1 MSKNVSLGEI
11 SQQLANVFADTEQM
25 EQYNSANEMYDG
37 VCGWCGVMAPLS
49 RPAYVKTF
57 GESVTAAAEMQ
68 AREILVAKD
77 ARRKATKYY
86 EHAQEANRQS
96 GIPALGGY
104 FWAEGSGLKCDGGK
118 GLFKEL
124 HNRTC
129 YESTKDC
136 PPRLC
141 YVGQVIEVSEEE
153 FNRPE
158 LADELVAS
166 RELCCGCRSDD
177 VSEDEDYMA
186 VISDREK
193 VETFY
198 TVGALVVAPSGKY
211 FLLDSEGYSYARYI
225 YLPTCWKQLF
235 AEEVEAIQ
243 AEEDA
248 RVAEAEREAAEA
260 KAKRLED
267 YNTRSAK
274 WLPLMKD
281 VRSMVEEKSA
291 TKTQILAARK
301 ANILAMCRA
310 TFPGVK
316 FTVHV
321 EHGWGADFLLR
332 WEDGPTEEEFKEKAD
347 IDLFCRC
354 RDTFDGWDDSTD
366 TWYAEFT
373 EFAAYTMCGCKGD
386 IQIERVMSGDTLH
399 GILEEIA
406 AVAPAVAEDRVGHQY
421 TEEEMQAVADLVGV
435 SRGYLFRYGNRGDAV
450 TFAYML
456 FDQRSYTPAAQPKA
470 DKPKPQT
477 TDEDPADGLQLVA
490 IEGGV
495 AVVGDSRTTYK
506 NRKEIKAHGGTWNKE
521 EKRWQA
527 TTADGV
533 KSLKK
538 WFGVNQ

>member
-1 MSKNVSLGEI
+1 MGKNVSLGEI
-11 SQQLANVFADTEQM
+11 SQQLANVFADTEQT
-25 EQYNSANEMYDG
+25 EQYNSVNEMYDG

-68 AREILVAKD
+68 AREILAAKE

-86 EHAQEANRQS
+86 EHAQEADRQS

-118 GLFKEL
+118 GLFEEL

-136 PPRLC
+136 PARLC

-166 RELCCGCRSDD
+166 RELCCGSRSDD

-186 VISDREK
+186 IISDREK

-198 TVGALVVAPSGKY
+198 TVGALVIAPSGKY

-243 AEEDA
+243 AEE
-248 RVAEAEREAAEA
+248 
-260 KAKRLED
+260 
-267 YNTRSAK
+267 
-274 WLPLMKD
+274 
-281 VRSMVEEKSA
+281 
-291 TKTQILAARK
+291 
-301 ANILAMCRA
+301 
-310 TFPGVK
+310 
-316 FTVHV
+316 
-321 EHGWGADFLLR
+321 
-332 WEDGPTEEEFKEKAD
+332 EFKEKAD
-347 IDLFCRC
+347 IDLFCRY
-354 RDTFDGWDDSTD
+354 RDTFDGWDDSTG

-399 GILEEIA
+399 GILGEIA

-470 DKPKPQT
+470 DKPKPQP

-506 NRKEIKAHGGTWNKE
+506 NRKEIKAHGGTWNKD
-521 EKRWQA
+521 EKQWQA

-533 KSLKK
+533 KSLKQ

>member
-1 MSKNVSLGEI
+1 MGKNVSLGEI
-11 SQQLANVFADTEQM
+11 SQQLANVFADTEQT
-25 EQYNSANEMYDG
+25 EQYNSVNEMYDG

-68 AREILVAKD
+68 AREILAAKE

-86 EHAQEANRQS
+86 EHAREADRQS

-118 GLFKEL
+118 GLFEEL

-136 PPRLC
+136 PARLC
-141 YVGQVIEVSEEE
+141 YVGKVIEVSEEE

-166 RELCCGCRSDD
+166 HELCCGNRSDD
-177 VSEDEDYMA
+177 VSEDEDYVA

-198 TVGALVVAPSGKY
+198 TVGTLVVAPSRKY

-235 AEEVEAIQ
+235 SEEVEAIQ
-243 AEEDA
+243 AEEEA

-281 VRSMVEEKSA
+281 VRSMVEGKSA
-291 TKTQILAARK
+291 NKAQIVAARK
-301 ANILAMCRA
+301 ANILAM
-310 TFPGVK
+310 FVPLSQG
-316 FTVHV
+316 
-321 EHGWGADFLLR
+321 
-332 WEDGPTEEEFKEKAD
+332 
-347 IDLFCRC
+347 
-354 RDTFDGWDDSTD
+354 
-366 TWYAEFT
+366 
-373 EFAAYTMCGCKGD
+373 
-386 IQIERVMSGDTLH
+386 
-399 GILEEIA
+399 
-406 AVAPAVAEDRVGHQY
+406 
-421 TEEEMQAVADLVGV
+421 
-435 SRGYLFRYGNRGDAV
+435 
-450 TFAYML
+450 
-456 FDQRSYTPAAQPKA
+456 
-470 DKPKPQT
+470 
-477 TDEDPADGLQLVA
+477 
-490 IEGGV
+490 
-495 AVVGDSRTTYK
+495 
-506 NRKEIKAHGGTWNKE
+506 
-521 EKRWQA
+521 
-527 TTADGV
+527 
-533 KSLKK
+533 
-538 WFGVNQ
+538 

>member
-1 MSKNVSLGEI
+1 MGKNVSLGEI
-11 SQQLANVFADTEQM
+11 SQQLANVFADTEQT
-25 EQYNSANEMYDG
+25 EQYNSVNEMYDG

-68 AREILVAKD
+68 AREILAAKE

-86 EHAQEANRQS
+86 EHAQEADRQS

-118 GLFKEL
+118 GLFEEL

-136 PPRLC
+136 LARLC

-158 LADELVAS
+158 LANELVAS
-166 RELCCGCRSDD
+166 HELCCGNRSDD
-177 VSEDEDYMA
+177 VSEDEDYVA

-243 AEEDA
+243 AEEAA
-248 RVAEAEREAAEA
+248 RVAEDERKAAEA

-281 VRSMVEEKSA
+281 VRSMVEGKSA
-291 TKTQILAARK
+291 NKAQIVAARK
-301 ANILAMCRA
+301 ANILTMCRA

-321 EHGWGADFLLR
+321 KHGWGADFLLR

-347 IDLFCRC
+347 IGLFCRY
-354 RDTFDGWDDSTD
+354 RDTFDGWDDSTG

-399 GILEEIA
+399 GILGEIA

-470 DKPKPQT
+470 DKPKPQP

-506 NRKEIKAHGGTWNKE
+506 NRKEIKAHGGTWNKD
-521 EKRWQA
+521 EKQWQA
-527 TTADGV
+527 TAADGV
-533 KSLKK
+533 KSLKQ